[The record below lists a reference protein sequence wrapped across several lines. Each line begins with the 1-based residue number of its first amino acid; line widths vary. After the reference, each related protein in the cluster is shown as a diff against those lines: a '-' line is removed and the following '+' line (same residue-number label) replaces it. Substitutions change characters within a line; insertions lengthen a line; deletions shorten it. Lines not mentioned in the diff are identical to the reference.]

1 MQKWDSAPLI
11 LTAAFVLLILVLNVQ
26 LFTHPIVEFSDYA
39 ANSLLVQQAKHFTL
53 LTGHY
58 SRWGFHHPGPFFL
71 YLFAL
76 GEFVFY
82 DALHVVPAPY
92 NAQLLVT
99 IIFNGILLYAA
110 LCVFRR
116 HAKLSVPMALLVIT
130 VVTITVNASIH
141 SASGALSIMI
151 SNWMPDVLFFPY
163 LLFAV
168 SAASVMAGRTRDLPL
183 LAFAGMILIHAHF
196 AQFLFVGV
204 IGGSAVVYIVVRAQ
218 RQGGL
223 RTFLSE
229 ARRSFAVAAAIVF
242 VLALPPLLEIVLD
255 RPNNLDAVLAYNR
268 QFGYIRNNLF
278 TAIDHFA
285 CFLLFV
291 PAPETAIPKGL
302 AGIMAMSLSRPEV
315 VAYWL
320 LFVLFFL
327 FAVVAPLSTAKAD
340 RRAPFLGYLALV
352 TAASVLLFV
361 YWGTRITGGFYAFN
375 GAFAYSFHLL
385 LWFLLLAEVGRYL
398 SRRVIRAFNV
408 SALVLLLV
416 LGIVERKALRN
427 PFNGDPDALPAAMA
441 MPAAPFGALAIT
453 FDHDEWA
460 DAIGMANSMK
470 RLGKPFC
477 VNSEWAIIFSRDNV
491 CPDLVTADKLR
502 VARVAAPCMPPCRP
516 VYRGEAYSV
525 TRYPHQT
532 FTLPLDVDLHESPG
546 VERAGFNADEGTHRW
561 LQKHA
566 AIRFALAPEL
576 PTAPCFR
583 LALTGY
589 DFPGRPAELGVNGRT
604 LGTLAKIELNTALF
618 TVPREA
624 LRPGQV
630 NSITLDS
637 ENAGPVGEDRRDIGF
652 AFLDLVLRPAAPDE
666 SCAVDP
672 SAHPPK

>member
-1 MQKWDSAPLI
+1 MQKRDSAPLI
-11 LTAAFVLLILVLNVQ
+11 LTAAFVLLILVLNLQ
-26 LFTHPIVEFSDYA
+26 LFTRPIVEFSDYA

-92 NAQLLVT
+92 NAQLLIT
-99 IIFNGILLYAA
+99 IIFNGILLYAM

-116 HAKLSVPMALLVIT
+116 HARLSVPLALLVIT
-130 VVTITVNASIH
+130 VVTVIVNASIH
-141 SASGALSIMI
+141 SASGALSILI

-168 SAASVMAGRTRDLPL
+168 SAASVMAGSTRDLPL
-183 LAFAGMILIHAHF
+183 LAFSGMLLIHAHF

-204 IGGSAVVYIVVRAQ
+204 IGGGAVVYILVRAQ
-218 RQGGL
+218 RQGEL
-223 RTFLSE
+223 RAFLSE
-229 ARRSFAVAAAIVF
+229 RQRSFAVAAAIVF
-242 VLALPPLLEIVLD
+242 VFALPPLLEIVLD

-268 QFGYIRNNLF
+268 QFGYLRNNLI
-278 TAIDHFA
+278 TAIDHFV

-291 PAPETAIPKGL
+291 PAPEVAIPKGL
-302 AGIMAMSLSRPEV
+302 AGIVAMSLSRPEV
-315 VAYWL
+315 VTYWAFL
-320 LFVLFFL
+320 MFFFV
-327 FAVVAPLSTAKAD
+327 FAIAARRRAAKAD

-352 TAASVLLFV
+352 TAASALLFV

-385 LWFLLLAEVGRYL
+385 IWFLLLAETERIL
-398 SRRVIRAFNV
+398 SWRVIRALNV
-408 SALVLLLV
+408 GALVLLLV
-416 LGIVERKALRN
+416 LSIVERKALRN

-460 DAIGMANSMK
+460 EAIGMANSMK

-477 VNSEWAIIFSRDNV
+477 VSTEWAIIFSRDNV

-502 VARVAAPCMPPCRP
+502 VARGAPPCMPPCRP
-516 VYRGEAYSV
+516 VYRGVAYSV
-525 TRYPHQT
+525 ARYPHQT

-566 AIRFALAPEL
+566 AIRFALSPEL
-576 PTAPCFR
+576 PAAPCFR

-589 DFPGRPAELGVNGRT
+589 DYPGRPAELGVNGRA
-604 LGTLAKIELNTALF
+604 LGTLTKTELGTMLF
-618 TVPREA
+618 MVPREA
-624 LRPGQV
+624 LRPGRV
-630 NSITLDS
+630 NSVTLDS

-666 SCAVDP
+666 SCGVDP
-672 SAHPPK
+672 IAQPLK

>member
-1 MQKWDSAPLI
+1 MKKWASGPLI
-11 LTAAFVLLILVLNVQ
+11 LTAAFVLLILVLNFQ

-71 YLFAL
+71 YLFVL
-76 GEFVFY
+76 GEFVFH
-82 DALHVVPAPY
+82 DVLHVVPAPY
-92 NAQLLVT
+92 NAQLLIT

-110 LCVFRR
+110 LYVFQR
-116 HAKLSVPMALLVIT
+116 HAKLSVPLALLVIT
-130 VVTITVNASIH
+130 VVTVIVNASIH
-141 SASGALSIMI
+141 SASGALSILI

-168 SAASVMAGRTRDLPL
+168 SAASVMAGSTRDLPL
-183 LAFAGMILIHAHF
+183 LAFSGMILIHAHF

-204 IGGSAVVYIVVRAQ
+204 IGGGTVVYILVRAQ

-223 RTFLSE
+223 RAFLLE
-229 ARRSFAVAAAIVF
+229 QRRFFAMSAAIVF
-242 VLALPPLLEIVLD
+242 VLALPPLLEIALD
-255 RPNNLDAVLAYNR
+255 RPNNLDALLTYNR
-268 QFGYIRNNLF
+268 QFGYIRNNPIIAL
-278 TAIDHFA
+278 DHFA

-302 AGIMAMSLSRPEV
+302 TGIVAMSLARPEV
-315 VAYWL
+315 VTYWA
-320 LFVLFFL
+320 LFALFFV
-327 FAVVAPLSTAKAD
+327 FAIVAQLRTPKAD
-340 RRAPFLGYLALV
+340 RRAPFLGHLALV
-352 TAASVLLFV
+352 TAVSALLFV

-375 GAFAYSFHLL
+375 GAFAYAFHPL
-385 LWFLLLAEVGRYL
+385 LWFLLLAEVERHVTW
-398 SRRVIRAFNV
+398 RVIWVFNV
-408 SALVLLLV
+408 GALVLLLV
-416 LGIVERKALRN
+416 LSVVERKALRN
-427 PFNGDPDALPAAMA
+427 PFNGDPDALPAAKA

-460 DAIGMANSMK
+460 DAVGMANSMK

-477 VNSEWAIIFSRDNV
+477 VTSEWAIIFARDNV

-502 VARVAAPCMPPCRP
+502 VARGAPACMPPCRP
-516 VYRGEAYSV
+516 VYRGVAYSV
-525 TRYPHQT
+525 TRYPHQA
-532 FTLPLDVDLHESPG
+532 FTLPLDVDLHDSPT

-576 PTAPCFR
+576 PTTPCFR

-589 DFPGRPAELGVNGRT
+589 DYPGRPAELGVNGRM
-604 LGTLAKIELNTALF
+604 LGTLTKTEPGTAVF
-618 TVPREA
+618 TVPRSA

-637 ENAGPVGEDRRDIGF
+637 ENAGPVGADRRDIGF

-666 SCAVDP
+666 GCPVDP
-672 SAHPPK
+672 TAKP